1 MSALLYKLK
10 QLWKCNQSY
19 YHNCLSSNGP
29 FSLYKEESTV
39 NYLCDPVYDIKQKG
53 LLNTDIEINSIT
65 SWNIQE
71 LFWYC
76 YKGEKINQILIY
88 ILSSESCVI
97 CIQEAFEISTLDAII
112 FNEDIKSKY
121 PYFLTGSLAN
131 RFIIGE
137 NSGLLVLSKHPIIF
151 KQFTPFHKTRWPDGF
166 ASKGA
171 LYFSTGG
178 LNFINTHLQSDDS
191 AVACLQLKQI
201 LSENPFLDS
210 TFLIGDLNLEYPQL
224 FTNTLINNTQITHKD
239 TKTIL
244 DHIIN
249 INRDIDFTVC
259 VDNNNLRCSDHYP
272 LVASIKY

>member
-1 MSALLYKLK
+1 MHAVLYKFK
-10 QLWKCNQSY
+10 QLLKCKQSY

-29 FSLYKEESTV
+29 FSLYKVQSTI
-39 NYLCDPVYDIKQKG
+39 NYICDPVYDIKQRK
-53 LLNTDIEINSIT
+53 LLNTGIEINSVT

-71 LFWYC
+71 LFWHC
-76 YKGEKINQILIY
+76 YKGEKINKILNY

-97 CIQEAFEISTLDAII
+97 CIQEAFEIPTLDAII

-151 KQFTPFHKTRWPDGF
+151 KQFTPFHKTTWPDGF

-191 AVACLQLKQI
+191 AIAYLQLKQI
-201 LSENPFLDS
+201 LSENPFLDN
-210 TFLIGDLNLEYPQL
+210 TFLIGDLNLECPQI
-224 FTNTLINNTQITHKD
+224 FTNTFINNTQITHKD

-249 INRDIDFTVC
+249 INQDIDFTVC
-259 VDNNNLRCSDHYP
+259 VDNNIIQCSDHYP
-272 LVASIKY
+272 LVATIN